1 MGPLSAEC
9 AAACT
14 TWAAY
19 RRGSFA
25 PEHRGDWEVSK
36 GTGAGWSDVPRG
48 NHGSA
53 HLTPDARA

>member
-14 TWAAY
+14 TRAAY
-19 RRGSFA
+19 QRGSFA

-36 GTGAGWSDVPRG
+36 ATGAGWADVPHR

-53 HLTPDARA
+53 RLTSDARA